1 MYSSPLPM
9 YHQMPVPS
17 PLPMMYSQIPIPLQS
32 HPTVVSNWDP
42 MWVSDPNVIMPS
54 MASTMMANSY
64 LARSYPRYHPQM
76 IEQHPFMSPTLY
88 APTIS
93 YGMNQYRSIPLQ
105 IHNKE

>member
-1 MYSSPLPM
+1 M

-17 PLPMMYSQIPIPLQS
+17 PLPMMYTQIPVPLQS

-42 MWVSDPNVIMPS
+42 MWVSDPNIIMPS

-64 LARSYPRYHPQM
+64 LARSYPRYHPHM